1 MTTNKKVSVLDSPL
15 FVIVIILCVIGIVM
29 VYSASS
35 FKAQDA
41 FGDSNYFMK
50 RHFYKV
56 ILSLVVLLAISKIKY
71 QTVLTISPALLL
83 IGFILLIYILL
94 SPGIA
99 EIRGSK
105 RWINL
110 GLIHFQPSDFARI
123 ALILFLSLSLGAAK
137 TIKERSV
144 ENFIFHLGIIG
155 AIVLP
160 IFLQPD
166 AGSALLTMLVA
177 LTILFIAGEP
187 LKHLTFLIF
196 ATVPFLTFSMVGGGY
211 RTQRLLGYIAS
222 LKGSNVQWQAQQS
235 LIAFGNG
242 HFFGQGLG
250 ASRQKYHFLPDPFTD
265 FIFAIFGEELGLVGS
280 LLIVGLFVAFVW
292 HAFNVAGKT
301 KDFRA
306 RILIIGLTFNIAI
319 YAFTNMAVVL
329 NLLPTTGVP
338 LPFVSYGGSALF
350 TNMASVGI
358 ILNIAKQC
366 ETSRRRITTFKL
378 INLKT
383 RRA

>member
-1 MTTNKKVSVLDSPL
+1 
-15 FVIVIILCVIGIVM
+15 M